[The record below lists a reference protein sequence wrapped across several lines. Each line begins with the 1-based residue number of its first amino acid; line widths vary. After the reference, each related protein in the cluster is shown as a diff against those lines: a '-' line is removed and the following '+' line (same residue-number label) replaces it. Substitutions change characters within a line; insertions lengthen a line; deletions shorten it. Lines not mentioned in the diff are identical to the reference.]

1 MSDIAQRFTDAFTV
15 RKVFGEP
22 IKQGGQTL
30 IPVAKIA
37 GGSGGD
43 AGGSG
48 FGGAAK
54 PIGTLVLDGEHV
66 RWRPTVEPAHVL
78 AILGFVLTTLLCL
91 RACKHRHHHKHAGH
105 GGHCGCRCHSDQGH
119 SDQGHSGHGEH
130 HHHGHHHDDGCGC
143 QSC

>member
-1 MSDIAQRFTDAFTV
+1 MSDIAHRFTDAFTV

-22 IKQGGQTL
+22 IKQGSLTL

-54 PIGTLVLDGEHV
+54 PVGTLVLEGDRVH
-66 RWRPTVEPAHVL
+66 WRPTVEPAKML
-78 AILGFVLTTLLCL
+78 AILGCVLTTLLCL
-91 RACKHRHHHKHAGH
+91 RARKHRHHHKHAGRC
-105 GGHCGCRCHSDQGH
+105 GGDQCGG
-119 SDQGHSGHGEH
+119 GH
-130 HHHGHHHDDGCGC
+130 HHHGDHDHGDQRDHCHGENC
-143 QSC
+143 

>member
-54 PIGTLVLDGEHV
+54 PLGTLVLDGEHV
-66 RWRPTVEPAHVL
+66 RWRPTVEPTHVL
-78 AILGFVLTTLLCL
+78 AVLGFVLGGLLCL
-91 RACKHRHHHKHAGH
+91 RACKHRHHHKHAGG
-105 GGHCGCRCHSDQGH
+105 GGHCGGCQCHSD
-119 SDQGHSGHGEH
+119 
-130 HHHGHHHDDGCGC
+130 HHHGHHHDNQCGDEC
-143 QSC
+143 C

>member
-91 RACKHRHHHKHAGH
+91 RACKHRHHHKHARRCGGDQGH
-105 GGHCGCRCHSDQGH
+105 GGNHH
-119 SDQGHSGHGEH
+119 HGEH
-130 HHHGHHHDDGCGC
+130 HHHGDQREHCHCENC
-143 QSC
+143 

>member
-22 IKQGGQTL
+22 IKQGGLTL

-54 PIGTLVLDGEHV
+54 PIGTLVLDGDHV
-66 RWRPTVEPAHVL
+66 RWRPTVEPAHML
-78 AILGFVLTTLLCL
+78 AIVGFVLTTLLCL

-105 GGHCGCRCHSDQGH
+105 GGGCDGCGGCQC
-119 SDQGHSGHGEH
+119 HSGHSHGE
-130 HHHGHHHDDGCGC
+130 HHHGHHHEERCEGQCC
-143 QSC
+143 

>member
-91 RACKHRHHHKHAGH
+91 RACKHRHHHKHGGRCH
-105 GGHCGCRCHSDQGH
+105 GGQSDGGQH
-119 SDQGHSGHGEH
+119 AHGD
-130 HHHGHHHDDGCGC
+130 HHHGDRSGCHCHGENC
-143 QSC
+143 